1 MTSIRN
7 TYIDYLR
14 GFMFML
20 MAFDHTLHAYAQN
33 WGRFW
38 FIQDFERSSVW
49 DAFYL
54 FDQSI
59 IMPMIFFIAVLTFF
73 FIPAVLINQT
83 LTYGESKNKI
93 N

>member
-1 MTSIRN
+1 MGNCEPRIAENSCLQTHFVRIFSMTTIRY

-14 GFMFML
+14 GFMFLL

-59 IMPMIFFIAVLTFF
+59 IMPMVFLL
-73 FIPAVLINQT
+73 PD
-83 LTYGESKNKI
+83 
-93 N
+93 

>member
-1 MTSIRN
+1 
-7 TYIDYLR
+7 
-14 GFMFML
+14 MFLL

-59 IMPMIFFIAVLTFF
+59 IMPMVFLL
-73 FIPAVLINQT
+73 PD
-83 LTYGESKNKI
+83 
-93 N
+93 

>member
-1 MTSIRN
+1 MTTIRN

-59 IMPMIFFIAVLTFF
+59 IMPMIFFIA
-73 FIPAVLINQT
+73 
-83 LTYGESKNKI
+83 GKI
-93 N
+93 LAN